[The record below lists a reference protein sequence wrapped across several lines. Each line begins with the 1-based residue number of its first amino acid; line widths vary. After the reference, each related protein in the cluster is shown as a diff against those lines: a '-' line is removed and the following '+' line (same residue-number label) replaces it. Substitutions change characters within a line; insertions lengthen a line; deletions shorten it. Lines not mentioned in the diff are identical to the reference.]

1 MREGKLK
8 KVLISLCGLAV
19 FVTSVG
25 VVNAFEPLQRWFF
38 WSAEKVKA
46 AFAGVYQ
53 ADLGNLISISDLPIG
68 WATLM
73 GIVIGVSLIAW
84 QMRSGFRLLAA
95 SHAQQAAL
103 QRDTLLETAKLEREA
118 REHLARMESD
128 VRDDLERKD
137 AVVLAAALRGD
148 LMAAAY
154 QLNNR
159 LIWLEGVQDVL
170 DDIIRNG
177 LTRIP
182 YTFEIQRVATPSY
195 DANSPRLA
203 TLGPSLAADVA
214 QIYAFLLTE
223 HKWTEAGGCE
233 PRAFKVLISTIQDAT
248 AIKLTDTVQVC
259 KRLLAFE
266 VNDPAVDPGPI
277 AGDGRDVLQP
287 AHRPTTHAQ
296 QPTTH

>member
-1 MREGKLK
+1 MREAKLK
-8 KVLISLCGLAV
+8 TVLIFLCGLAV

-25 VVNAFEPLQRWFF
+25 VVNAFEPLRRGFF
-38 WSAEKVKA
+38 WLTDELKA
-46 AFAGVYQ
+46 TLTSSYQ
-53 ADLGNLISISDLPIG
+53 ADLGILASMSDLPVG
-68 WATLM
+68 WATLV
-73 GIVIGVSLIAW
+73 GIVIGVSIIAW
-84 QMRSGFRLLAA
+84 QMRMGFSLLAA

-103 QRDTLLETAKLEREA
+103 ERDTLREAAKLERDA
-118 REHLARMESD
+118 REHQARMEGD
-128 VRDDLERKD
+128 VRDALERKD

-148 LMAAAY
+148 LLAAAY

-177 LTRIP
+177 LTRFP
-182 YTFEIQRVATPSY
+182 TPFEIQRVATPSY

-203 TLGPSLAADVA
+203 ALGPSLAADVA

-233 PRAFKVLISTIQDAT
+233 PRAFKVLITTIQDAT
-248 AIKLTDTVQVC
+248 AAKLTETVQVC

-266 VNDPAVDPGPI
+266 LNDLAADPDPI
-277 AGDGRDVLQP
+277 AVDGRDALQP
-287 AHRPTTHAQ
+287 ADRPTTHAQ
-296 QPTTH
+296 QQTTH

>member
-8 KVLISLCGLAV
+8 KLLILLCGLAV

-25 VVNAFEPLQRWFF
+25 VVNAFDPLQRWFF
-38 WSAEKVKA
+38 WSTENVKIA
-46 AFAGVYQ
+46 LAGVYE
-53 ADLGNLISISDLPIG
+53 ADLGSLVSISDLPIG
-68 WATLM
+68 WATLI
-73 GIVIGVSLIAW
+73 GIVIGVSIIAW
-84 QMRSGFRLLAA
+84 QIRMGFSLLAA

-103 QRDTLLETAKLEREA
+103 ERDTLREAAKLERDA
-118 REHLARMESD
+118 REHQGRMEGV
-128 VRDDLERKD
+128 VRDALERKD

-177 LTRIP
+177 LTRFP
-182 YTFEIQRVATPSY
+182 TPFEIQRVATPSY

-214 QIYAFLLTE
+214 QIYAFLLTA
-223 HKWTEAGGCE
+223 HTWTEAGGC
-233 PRAFKVLISTIQDAT
+233 STLQDAT
-248 AIKLTDTVQVC
+248 AIKLEETVQVC

-266 VNDPAVDPGPI
+266 VNDPAADPGPI
-277 AGDGRDVLQP
+277 AVDGRDALQP
-287 AHRPTTHAQ
+287 ARRPTTHTQ
-296 QPTTH
+296 QATTH

>member
-1 MREGKLK
+1 MCEGKLK

-73 GIVIGVSLIAW
+73 GIVIGVSFIAW

-128 VRDDLERKD
+128 VRDDLEGK
-137 AVVLAAALRGD
+137 
-148 LMAAAY
+148 
-154 QLNNR
+154 
-159 LIWLEGVQDVL
+159 
-170 DDIIRNG
+170 
-177 LTRIP
+177 
-182 YTFEIQRVATPSY
+182 TPS
-195 DANSPRLA
+195 
-203 TLGPSLAADVA
+203 
-214 QIYAFLLTE
+214 F
-223 HKWTEAGGCE
+223 
-233 PRAFKVLISTIQDAT
+233 
-248 AIKLTDTVQVC
+248 
-259 KRLLAFE
+259 
-266 VNDPAVDPGPI
+266 
-277 AGDGRDVLQP
+277 
-287 AHRPTTHAQ
+287 
-296 QPTTH
+296 

>member
-8 KVLISLCGLAV
+8 KLLISLCGLAV
-19 FVTSVG
+19 FVTGVG
-25 VVNAFEPLQRWFF
+25 VVNAFEPLKRGFF
-38 WSAEKVKA
+38 WSGEHLK
-46 AFAGVYQ
+46 FALAQLYQ
-53 ADLGNLISISDLPIG
+53 ADVGSLVSISDLPIG
-68 WATLM
+68 WATLI
-73 GIVIGVSLIAW
+73 GIVIGISFIAW
-84 QMRSGFRLLAA
+84 QMRAGFKLLAA

-103 QRDTLLETAKLEREA
+103 ERDTLREAAKLERDA
-118 REHLARMESD
+118 REHQARMEGD
-128 VRDDLERKD
+128 VRDALERKD
-137 AVVLAAALRGD
+137 AVVLAATLRGD
-148 LMAAAY
+148 LIAAAY

-177 LTRIP
+177 LTRFP
-182 YTFEIQRVATPSY
+182 TPFEIQRVATPSY

-233 PRAFKVLISTIQDAT
+233 PRTFKVLISTIQDAT
-248 AIKLTDTVQVC
+248 AVKLTETIQVC

-266 VNDPAVDPGPI
+266 VNDPTVDPGAI
-277 AGDGRDVLQP
+277 AVDGRDAIQP
-287 AHRPTTHAQ
+287 VHRPTTYTQ

>member
-1 MREGKLK
+1 MPEGRLK

-25 VVNAFEPLQRWFF
+25 LVNAFEALQRGFF
-38 WSAEKVKA
+38 WSTENLRA
-46 AFAGVYQ
+46 ALAGLYQ
-53 ADLGNLISISDLPIG
+53 ADLGSLVSSDFPIG
-68 WATLM
+68 WATLI
-73 GIVIGVSLIAW
+73 GIVIGISIIAW
-84 QMRSGFRLLAA
+84 QLRAGFRLLAVA
-95 SHAQQAAL
+95 HAQQAAL
-103 QRDTLLETAKLEREA
+103 ERDTLREAAKLERDA
-118 REHLARMESD
+118 REHQARMEGD
-128 VRDDLERKD
+128 ARKALERKD
-137 AVVLAAALRGD
+137 AVVLAAALQGD

-177 LTRIP
+177 LTRFP
-182 YTFEIQRVATPSY
+182 TPFEIQRVATPSY
-195 DANSPRLA
+195 DANSSRLA

-233 PRAFKVLISTIQDAT
+233 PRAFKVLISTIQDAS
-248 AIKLTDTVQVC
+248 AIKLTETVQVC

-266 VNDPAVDPGPI
+266 LNDPAVDPGPI
-277 AGDGRDVLQP
+277 AGDGRDALQP
-287 AHRPTTHAQ
+287 AHRPTTHPQ

>member
-8 KVLISLCGLAV
+8 KTWISLCGLAV

-25 VVNAFEPLQRWFF
+25 VVNAFEPLQLGFF
-38 WSAEKVKA
+38 WSAENVKTA
-46 AFAGVYQ
+46 LARVYQ
-53 ADLGNLISISDLPIG
+53 SDLGNLISISDLPIG
-68 WATLM
+68 WATLI
-73 GIVIGVSLIAW
+73 GIVIGITIIAW
-84 QMRSGFRLLAA
+84 QIRAGFKLLAA

-103 QRDTLLETAKLEREA
+103 ERDTLREAAKLERDS
-118 REHLARMESD
+118 REHQARMEGD
-128 VRDDLERKD
+128 VRHAIERKD

-177 LTRIP
+177 LTRFP
-182 YTFEIQRVATPSY
+182 TPFEIQRVATPSY

-203 TLGPSLAADVA
+203 ALGPSLAADVA

-248 AIKLTDTVQVC
+248 AVKLTETVRVC

-266 VNDPAVDPGPI
+266 INDPAVDPGPI
-277 AGDGRDVLQP
+277 SGDGRDAFQP

>member
-8 KVLISLCGLAV
+8 KLLILLCGLAV

-25 VVNAFEPLQRWFF
+25 VVNAFDPLQRWFF
-38 WSAEKVKA
+38 WSAEKVRTA
-46 AFAGVYQ
+46 LAGVYE
-53 ADLGNLISISDLPIG
+53 ADLGSLVSISDLPIG
-68 WATLM
+68 WATLI
-73 GIVIGVSLIAW
+73 GIVIGVSIIAW
-84 QMRSGFRLLAA
+84 QIRMGFSLLAA

-103 QRDTLLETAKLEREA
+103 ERDTLREAAKLERDA
-118 REHLARMESD
+118 REHQGRMEGV
-128 VRDDLERKD
+128 VRDALERKD

-177 LTRIP
+177 LTRFP
-182 YTFEIQRVATPSY
+182 TPFEIQRVATPSY

-248 AIKLTDTVQVC
+248 AIKLEETVQVC

-266 VNDPAVDPGPI
+266 VNDPAADPGSI
-277 AGDGRDVLQP
+277 AVDGPDAPQP
-287 AHRPTTHAQ
+287 ARRPTTHAQ
-296 QPTTH
+296 QATTH

>member
-1 MREGKLK
+1 MCEGKLK

-25 VVNAFEPLQRWFF
+25 VMNAFEPLERWFF

-103 QRDTLLETAKLEREA
+103 QRDTLIETAKLEREA

-170 DDIIRNG
+170 DDIIRHG
-177 LTRIP
+177 LTRFP
-182 YTFEIQRVATPSY
+182 TPFEIQRVATPSY

-214 QIYAFLLTE
+214 QIYAFLLTAPSLKFE
-223 HKWTEAGGCE
+223 RAPNSICDNSNRLRAALDWAAVSIVVNRVLLQGGSQPLTESSVSG
-233 PRAFKVLISTIQDAT
+233 LWD
-248 AIKLTDTVQVC
+248 
-259 KRLLAFE
+259 
-266 VNDPAVDPGPI
+266 
-277 AGDGRDVLQP
+277 
-287 AHRPTTHAQ
+287 
-296 QPTTH
+296 

>member
-38 WSAEKVKA
+38 WSAENVKA
-46 AFAGVYQ
+46 ALAGVYQ

-73 GIVIGVSLIAW
+73 GIVIGLSLMAW
-84 QMRSGFRLLAA
+84 QMRSGFRLLVA

-103 QRDTLLETAKLEREA
+103 ERDTLLETAKLEREA
-118 REHLARMESD
+118 REHLARMEGD
-128 VRDDLERKD
+128 ARDDLDRKD

-177 LTRIP
+177 LTRFP
-182 YTFEIQRVATPSY
+182 TPFEIQRVATPSY

-248 AIKLTDTVQVC
+248 ANKLTETVQVC

-266 VNDPAVDPGPI
+266 VNDPAVDPGPT